1 MPHQHQHLI
10 AFALVAAVGLLCA
23 GVFVEVR
30 AAEMAA
36 AAQTSN
42 QDGVKITVE
51 PRGFPRGAKTW
62 DFAITLETHT
72 QPLDD
77 NLVNAATLFA
87 DGKPCRPLGWEGTP
101 PGGHHRKG
109 VLRFEAVTPQ
119 PQAVELRIRRTGEAS
134 PRIFR
139 WQPGPRP

>member
-1 MPHQHQHLI
+1 MSRQGLI
-10 AFALVAAVGLLCA
+10 ICALAAAIASTQSGA
-23 GVFVEVR
+23 THFGEAR
-30 AAEMAA
+30 AAEMAP

-42 QDGVKITVE
+42 LGGVKITVE

-62 DFAITLETHT
+62 DFTITLETHT

-77 NLVNAATLFA
+77 DLANASTLSA
-87 DGKPCRPLGWEGTP
+87 DDKSYRPLGWEGAP

-109 VLRFEAVTPQ
+109 VLRFDAVTPL
-119 PQAVELRIRRTGEAS
+119 PQAVELQIRRTGEAS

-139 WQPGPRP
+139 WQPLP

>member
-1 MPHQHQHLI
+1 MSSQRLI
-10 AFALVAAVGLLCA
+10 VFALVAAIAPPLWFSGFGEA
-23 GVFVEVR
+23 R

-36 AAQTSN
+36 ATQTSD
-42 QDGVKITVE
+42 QGGVTIIVE
-51 PRGFPRGAKTW
+51 PQGFLPEAKTW

-77 NLVNAATLFA
+77 DLLDASTLLA
-87 DGKPCRPLGWEGTP
+87 DGKPYQPLSWEGAP

-119 PQAVELRIRRTGEAS
+119 PQAVELQIRRTGEES
-134 PRIFR
+134 PRTFR
-139 WQPGPRP
+139 WQLDQRP